1 MINRLGCKMRK
12 KLLMIVIIL
21 FIFIGL
27 CGCTQQ
33 SEDSNEDTDKDQITD
48 GSYGLPPIFSGD
60 HRESVEALFESYNG
74 EVPKTVFR
82 THLEQLSEQQLQ
94 SGTQG
99 GPSSHNIYVAY
110 SNDESGASIEGTIDE
125 NGYLIE
131 ERTLIIEHGS
141 VPDAV
146 IDTNATI
153 RLYFVD
159 TCPLRKI
166 WVATDA
172 LLEDIVTA
180 SDLTTLYEDGF
191 VASNNIFSEAKS
203 SDGEHFAIEPLAIKN
218 LPEDVYL
225 ADPSVVRLES
235 GSYKLYFLCVL
246 ATDCTSGDPAS
257 STHHRIAS
265 AISSDGKNFVY
276 EGINYDE
283 GYQQTGG
290 GLSDPEIYKTGDYY
304 RLFIHA
310 GGGRTNNK
318 VLTSYDDGQTFDDSS
333 AVDLFGNYSTAGTGL
348 RIVEI
353 PNGYRM
359 YFSENGA
366 TYSATSDANGE
377 TWTRQDEPKVS
388 GRGSMAPVRIPND
401 SSISWKYLLYFHA

>member
-1 MINRLGCKMRK
+1 MRK
-12 KLLMIVIIL
+12 QILMISIIL

-27 CGCTQQ
+27 CGCSQQ
-33 SEDSNEDTDKDQITD
+33 SEDLNGDNNQDQMVD
-48 GSYGLPPIFSGD
+48 DAYGLPPIFSED
-60 HRESVEALFESYNG
+60 HRESVEELFESYNG

-82 THLEQLSEQQLQ
+82 NHLEQLSEQQLQ
-94 SGTQG
+94 SGIQG

-110 SNDESGASIEGTIDE
+110 SNDESGASLEGTTDE
-125 NGYLIE
+125 NGYLLE
-131 ERTLIIEHGS
+131 ERMLIIEHGS
-141 VPDAV
+141 VPDAI
-146 IDTNATI
+146 IDTDGII

-159 TCPLRKI
+159 TSPLRKI

-172 LLEDIVTA
+172 LTEDIITA
-180 SDLTTLYEDGF
+180 SDLITLYEGGF
-191 VASNNIFSEAKS
+191 VASNNIFSVAKS
-203 SDGEHFAIEPLAIKN
+203 SDGEDFTIEPLAIKN

-225 ADPSVVRLES
+225 ADPSVVRLEND
-235 GSYKLYFLCVL
+235 SYRLYFLCVL

-265 AISSDGKNFVY
+265 AISSDGKSFVY

-290 GLSDPEIYKTGDYY
+290 GLSDPEVYKTGDYY

-318 VLTSYDDGQTFDDSS
+318 VLTSYDDGKTFDDSS
-333 AVDLFGNYSTAGTGL
+333 AVDLFGTHSTAGTGL

-359 YFSENGA
+359 YFCENST
-366 TYSATSDANGE
+366 TYSATSDTNGE
-377 TWTRQDEPKVS
+377 TWTMQDEPKVG
-388 GRGSMAPVRIPND
+388 GRGSMAPVRIPDD
-401 SSISWKYLLYFHA
+401 SSMSWEYLLYFHA